1 MREFQ
6 LIALLQNRFAAHA
19 HAMPYAPVLGI
30 GDDAAVLAVP
40 AGKHLVVTTD
50 TLVSGVHFLAA
61 DPAGDIAAKALAVN
75 LSDLAAMGA
84 EPAWFFL
91 AISLPGIDLKWC
103 DEFASGLLEMATS
116 GRIQLAGGDTT
127 QGPLSITITAMG
139 LVGQGKALR
148 RDGAKPGELIVVS
161 GQPGL
166 AALALRQ
173 EMAGESVLP
182 EARQALKHPQPRLAL
197 GLALSGKASACIDIS
212 DGLAAD
218 LGHILKASA
227 CGAEIMLGQL
237 PEATAFRELDAETRW
252 ALQLSGGDDYEL
264 CFTLPQQYQH
274 ELSAFGQSAGVAL
287 QVIGKTTAG
296 GGLKLWQA
304 DGQEYVLQRSGYE
317 HFAGEPA

>member
-1 MREFQ
+1 MGEFQ
-6 LIALLQNRFAAHA
+6 LIARLQNRFAEHA
-19 HAMPYAPVLGI
+19 HSMSYAPVLGI

-40 AGKHLVVTTD
+40 EGKQLVVTTD
-50 TLVSGVHFLAA
+50 TLVSGVHFFAA
-61 DPAGDIAAKALAVN
+61 DPASDIAAKALAVN

-91 AISLPGIDLKWC
+91 AISLPEIDPEWC
-103 DEFASGLLEMATS
+103 DEFASGLLAMATQ

-127 QGPLSITITAMG
+127 EGPLSITITAIG
-139 LVGQGKALR
+139 LVEQGKALR
-148 RDGAKPGELIVVS
+148 RDGAQPGELIVVS

-173 EMAGESVLP
+173 EIAGESVLP

-197 GLALSGKASACIDIS
+197 GLALVGRASACIDIS

-227 CGAEIMLGQL
+227 CGAEIMLEQL
-237 PEATAFRELDAETRW
+237 PEAKAFSGFDAETRW
-252 ALQLSGGDDYEL
+252 ALQLGGGDDYEL
-264 CFTLPQQYQH
+264 CFTLPQQYRK
-274 ELSAFGQSAGVAL
+274 ELSAIERSAGVAL
-287 QVIGKTTAG
+287 QVIGVTTAG
-296 GGLKLWQA
+296 SGLKLWQA